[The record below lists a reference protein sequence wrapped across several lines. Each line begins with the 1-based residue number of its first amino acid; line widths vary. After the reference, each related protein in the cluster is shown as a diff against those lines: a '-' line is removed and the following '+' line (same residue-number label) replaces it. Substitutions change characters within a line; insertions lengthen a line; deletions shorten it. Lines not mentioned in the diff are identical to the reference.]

1 MKKGNV
7 HKEKAIESNIPG
19 YSRKERWIH
28 WVAGILTALM
38 VTSIFSACSSAS
50 SSANTP
56 QNTSTPIPTPT
67 TEPPQPETALVKAL
81 QHFDDAQSFTL
92 TSSSSGKESAGDG
105 WASSSTNYIDQAN
118 QMNLR
123 ESESTLDKNV
133 KSITFCMPSACYSSD
148 ATGLLKPNNSVY
160 TIYRPKVESLG
171 KNLSEILDSNYT
183 YVGENSIDG
192 IRVFE
197 YEIQVTQEMIDAY
210 KEPSTSSVSSSVLLE
225 PYPVINLYVNAEDG
239 YLVKI
244 SEIYNEKY
252 SYNFS
257 GEVTEYQYNNVL
269 EKNFSGWNTTV
280 FTIPEY
286 VDAQNTD
293 WQEYDGTYSLLM
305 SFQFPKAYS
314 LSETYNYP
322 VLKSPSGSTMNIQ
335 VYGNIA
341 SLSTLEG
348 QERDQQTGV
357 AVCNAVVQLWLLP
370 GFIGSPVVENADWF
384 NMNNLDFCKALISTE
399 EGQEAV
405 YLFNEPIDYA
415 YANGRMLPATFLI
428 SITPAEGDDA
438 NTIFWD
444 VIQTIHFGANE

>member
-1 MKKGNV
+1 MKKSGIY
-7 HKEKAIESNIPG
+7 KEKTNKNNIPG
-19 YSRKERWIH
+19 YSRKEHRIH
-28 WVAGILTALM
+28 WVAGILTTLM
-38 VTSIFSACSSAS
+38 IASIFSACSSAS

-81 QHFDDAQSFTL
+81 QHFDDAQSFTV
-92 TSSSSGKESAGDG
+92 TNSSSGKESTSDG
-105 WASSSTNYIDQAN
+105 WASTSTNYIDQVN
-118 QMNLR
+118 QTNLR
-123 ESESTLDKNV
+123 ESESTLDQNV
-133 KSITFCMPSACYSSD
+133 KRTTFCMSSACYSSD
-148 ATGLLKPNNSVY
+148 ATGLLKPINSAY
-160 TIYRPKVESLG
+160 TTYRLKVESLG
-171 KNLSEILDSNYT
+171 KDLSEILDSNYT
-183 YVGENSIDG
+183 YVGENTIDG

-210 KEPSTSSVSSSVLLE
+210 KEFSTSSVSSSVLVE
-225 PYPVINLYVNAEDG
+225 PYPVITLYVNAEDG
-239 YLVKI
+239 YLIKA

-252 SYNFS
+252 SYEFS
-257 GEVTEYQYNNVL
+257 GEVTEYQYSYVV
-269 EKNFSGWNTTV
+269 EKSFSNWNTTT
-280 FTIPEY
+280 FAIPEY

-293 WQEYDGTYSLLM
+293 WQDYDGTYSLLM
-305 SFQFPKAYS
+305 SFQFPKVYS

-322 VLKSPSGSTMNIQ
+322 VLKSPSGSTMSIQ

-370 GFIGSPVVENADWF
+370 GFLGSPVVESADWF
-384 NMNNLDFCKALISTE
+384 NMNNLDFCKALISTDD
-399 EGQEAV
+399 GQEAV
-405 YLFNEPIDYA
+405 YLFNEPVDYA

-438 NTIFWD
+438 NTIFMD
-444 VIQTIHFGANE
+444 VIQSIHIGAE